1 MSVFVEPVPYLFA
14 HEFVIGGWRRVEFV
28 YGGRTDQN
36 RRWLSLCGEDRLK
49 ALRRR
54 YRHGDLGAAVEALA
68 FRPMARAA

>member
-36 RRWLSLCGEDRLK
+36 RRWLDLCGGERLRS
-49 ALRRR
+49 LRRR
-54 YRHGDLGAAVEALA
+54 YRRGDLRAAVEAMGCA
-68 FRPMARAA
+68 PMARAA